1 MAIVG
6 SDCTLLFAGYAYC
19 VEGPPASTTSTPA
32 TTTTSGPTDP
42 TQTGIAS
49 NCNAWYNVV
58 SGDSCSKIEGLFNI
72 TFAQFYAWNPAVGS
86 NRQSLFI
93 GYSYCVGVS

>member
-1 MAIVG
+1 MVNVAIVG
-6 SDCTLLFAGYAYC
+6 SDCTALLLGYAYC
-19 VEGPPASTTSTPA
+19 VEGPP
-32 TTTTSGPTDP
+32 TTTTTTGPTDP

-49 NCNAWYNVV
+49 NCNVWYNVV
-58 SGDSCSKIEGLFNI
+58 SGDSCAKIETQFDI

-86 NRQSLFI
+86 NCGLLFV